1 MNIPANIYHKVWWKC
16 LL

>member
-1 MNIPANIYHKVWWKC
+1 MSIPANIYHKVWWKW